1 VRERPWRASDFAKAA
16 ALAVV
21 YACTT
26 VIGRHL
32 IIPEVFVAPVR
43 LSMGVA
49 SFALAVTPVAT
60 WPLYIAALLP
70 AHFLLRNPANGYSI
84 ALEYF
89 AANVVGALVTATM
102 LRWLVGSRPR
112 LDNLKTCLVLVGAG
126 AVAGPL
132 AAATLG
138 TPTVTRRDLTVS
150 FWSTWQ
156 VWTMAEAAG
165 TLVVMPALLALSGL
179 YARARDRVDLARVG
193 EAVVLGSGILLATT
207 PALGQSGVGHGASLS
222 MLYLPFPLLV
232 WAAIRFGPTGA
243 ALANL
248 ELSSITILSMLN
260 ARGPFAGP
268 WSESGVLAVQQ
279 FLIVTA
285 ATSMT
290 LAGLMAERWRTL
302 GALGQSESRY
312 RELVESANDTIVLT
326 TADGEILELNRAFEV
341 GTGWNREEWRGRS
354 VFELLG
360 EPDRARARQEFQNA
374 IRRGQTDT
382 VLWRIHVKDGRT
394 RIIEVRTTAYGAEDE
409 VVRVMILARDV
420 TDQIAAAEERAAVEA
435 QLQQSRKMHAIGQ
448 LAGGIAHDFNNL
460 LQALSGY
467 TDLAA
472 ESLPPGHEALEPLH
486 RVAKVADRAATLTR
500 QLLTFSRRDS
510 VKPEL
515 LDLGATVSEFIRIL
529 RRMIGEHIQITLTTT
544 AGAPLINADRNQ
556 IEQIVMNLCINAR
569 DAMPAGGPL
578 TIETGATSLS
588 AEELRS
594 QPWGRE
600 GTWVFLRVSDRGE
613 GISEAA
619 RPHIFEPFFTTK
631 QVGLGTGLGLATVY
645 AIVERHGGFINV
657 ESTPGE
663 GSSFTVCFSPAE
675 QQAQPAAAERAELAD
690 AQLAGHGETIL
701 LAEDEELVRE
711 LAVEVLTSAGYRVLV
726 ARDGREAE
734 TLVRTSGTLIDV
746 ALLDVVMPFRS
757 GRDVYDAIQVCR
769 PGLPVLFASGYSFG
783 ELSGLPAAS
792 REAALSKPY
801 SRAKLLAGVR
811 AALDR
816 RIIEPPPS
824 DAAGPLT
831 P

>member
-1 VRERPWRASDFAKAA
+1 MTDRSRALVTWRASDLARAA

-21 YACTT
+21 YAITT
-26 VIGRHL
+26 FVGRHL

-49 SFALAVTPVAT
+49 SFALAVSPVAT
-60 WPLYIAALLP
+60 WPLYVAALVP
-70 AHFLLRNPANGYSI
+70 AHLVLRNPANGFGI
-84 ALEYF
+84 AFQYF
-89 AANVVGALVTATM
+89 AANAIGALVTAAV
-102 LRWLVGSRPR
+102 LRRLVGIRPR
-112 LDNLKTCLVLVGAG
+112 LDNLKTCLIVIGAG

-132 AAATLG
+132 AAATMG

-150 FWSTWQ
+150 FWSTWE

-165 TLVVMPALLALSGL
+165 TLVVMPVLLTVSEL
-179 YARARDRVDLARVG
+179 YTRARERVDLVRVA
-193 EAVVLGSGILLATT
+193 EAVVLAAGILLATT
-207 PALGQSGVGHGASLS
+207 PALGQSGVGQGTSLS

-243 ALANL
+243 ALANF
-248 ELSSITILSMLN
+248 ELASITILSMLN

-268 WSESGVLAVQQ
+268 WSETGVVAVQQ

-285 ATSMT
+285 ATTMT

-302 GALGQSESRY
+302 GALGESEARY

-326 TADGEILELNRAFEV
+326 TVDGEILELNRAFEV
-341 GTGWNREEWRGRS
+341 GTGWTREQWRGRS
-354 VFELLG
+354 IFDLLG
-360 EPDRARARQEFQNA
+360 EADRERAKLDFQSA
-374 IRRGQTDT
+374 TRRGPTNT
-382 VLWRIHVKDGRT
+382 VLWRIRVKDGRT
-394 RIIEVRTTAYGAEDE
+394 RIIEVRTTAYGGDSD
-409 VVRVMILARDV
+409 VLRVMILARDV
-420 TDQIAAAEERAAVEA
+420 TDQINAAEERAAVDA

-467 TDLAA
+467 TDLAV

-500 QLLTFSRRDS
+500 QLLTFSRRDA
-510 VKPEL
+510 VKLEP
-515 LDLGATVSEFIRIL
+515 LDLGATVAEFLRIL
-529 RRMIGEHIQITLTTT
+529 RRMIGEHIQITLTT
-544 AGAPLINADRNQ
+544 ASGAPLVNADRNQ

-569 DAMPAGGPL
+569 DAMPSGGPL
-578 TIETGATSLS
+578 TIETGATSLA
-588 AEELRS
+588 AEEIRAW
-594 QPWGRE
+594 PWGRE

-663 GSSFTVCFSPAE
+663 GSAFTVCFPPAD
-675 QQAQPAAAERAELAD
+675 QQAQPATVDRTEGAVNLG
-690 AQLAGHGETIL
+690 GHGETVL

-711 LAVEVLTSAGYRVLV
+711 LAVEILTSAGYRVVV

-734 TLVRTSGTLIDV
+734 ALVRASETHLDV

-757 GRDVYDAIQVCR
+757 GRDVYDAIQQDR

-792 REAALSKPY
+792 RESALAKPY
-801 SRAKLLAGVR
+801 SRAKLLTGIR

-816 RIIEPPPS
+816 RMVEPP
-824 DAAGPLT
+824 ARGR
-831 P
+831 